1 VLCPWRARTSSDIL
15 APAGGRPQ
23 LKRGPLGR
31 SATHPA
37 IEPVPNT
44 TRYTPSLLTTATIA
58 AVCTLPALAQDTTR
72 AGVWA
77 NAAIGYG
84 AAHFSC
90 DTCEPSRHVDGW
102 DVIVAVGA
110 TPTQQLRLGIMLN
123 IWDHT
128 LSDGQRLRETT
139 TASAWIYYYPL
150 ARRTFFVEGGIGLSD
165 YRFLKGLQKSI
176 FFENADTTYAKGTGM
191 GGTFGAGWDIYIGHS
206 RHFALSPRIAY
217 VHGFPRALHSPDG
230 AIVARG
236 WTQDE
241 ISADLVF
248 VAVTR

>member
-1 VLCPWRARTSSDIL
+1 MHSGGTSGSPVLEPTWCATE
-15 APAGGRPQ
+15 APDLNRKAKQ
-23 LKRGPLGR
+23 
-31 SATHPA
+31 
-37 IEPVPNT
+37 PVRRT
-44 TRYTPSLLTTATIA
+44 TRFTPSLLTAAIIA
-58 AVCTLPALAQDTTR
+58 AMCAVPALAQDTT
-72 AGVWA
+72 AAKAWA

-84 AAHFSC
+84 SAHFSC
-90 DTCEPSRHVDGW
+90 DTCQATHHVDGW

-110 TPTQQLRLGIMLN
+110 IPTRHLRLGIMLN

-128 LSDGQRLRETT
+128 LSDGERLRETT
-139 TASAWIYYYPL
+139 TASAWLYYYPL

-191 GGTFGAGWDIYIGHS
+191 GGTLGAGWDIYIGHS
-206 RHFALSPRIAY
+206 GHFALSPRVAY
-217 VHGFPRALHSPDG
+217 VHGFPRTLHSPDG
-230 AIVARG
+230 AIVARR

-248 VAVTR
+248 VVN